1 MSVSTL
7 IPAAFPALA
16 LAHFLALLSPGPDFF
31 LIIGHAVRHRL
42 RGSLFICLGI
52 ALGNALYICLA
63 VSGWSVMRQMPALY
77 RLLELAGAA
86 YLAWLGF
93 LLLRVSR
100 KAANSKPSP
109 DQPTPDQHAP
119 RQHAPRQHAPSQPSH
134 NQTGSLAT
142 GHASPLS
149 PGRQLLTGL
158 GSALL
163 NPKNAVFY
171 LTLMTVILG
180 PTATLPQQAFAGV
193 WMTLLVFAWDATLA
207 AAISLPGAQRALEK
221 RIPLIE
227 GLAGLTLASI
237 ALWLALRP
245 LFD

>member
-1 MSVSTL
+1 MFASVASL

-31 LIIGHAVRHRL
+31 LILGHAVRHRL
-42 RGSLFICLGI
+42 RGALFICLGI
-52 ALGNALYICLA
+52 AMGNALYICLA
-63 VSGWSVMRQMPALY
+63 VSGWSVMRQIPSLY
-77 RLLELAGAA
+77 RFVELAGAG

-93 LLLRVSR
+93 LLLRESR
-100 KAANSKPSP
+100 NA
-109 DQPTPDQHAP
+109 T
-119 RQHAPRQHAPSQPSH
+119 
-134 NQTGSLAT
+134 TGEGSLAT
-142 GHASPLS
+142 GEARPLS
-149 PGRQLLTGL
+149 PGSQLITGL

-163 NPKNAVFY
+163 NPKNAIFY

-180 PTATLPQQAFAGV
+180 PTATLPQQTFAGI
-193 WMTLLVFAWDATLA
+193 WMTLLVFAWDAALA

-227 GLAGLTLASI
+227 GLAGLTLGGI

>member
-1 MSVSTL
+1 MSVSVSTL

-31 LIIGHAVRHRL
+31 LILGHAVRHRL
-42 RGSLFICLGI
+42 RGALFICLGI

-63 VSGWSVMRQMPALY
+63 VSGWSVMRQVPSLY
-77 RLLELAGAA
+77 RFVELAGAG

-93 LLLRVSR
+93 LLLRESR
-100 KAANSKPSP
+100 NATSGE
-109 DQPTPDQHAP
+109 
-119 RQHAPRQHAPSQPSH
+119 
-134 NQTGSLAT
+134 GSLAT
-142 GHASPLS
+142 GEVSPLS
-149 PGRQLLTGL
+149 PASQLLTGL

-163 NPKNAVFY
+163 NPKNAIFY

-180 PTATLPQQAFAGV
+180 PTATLPQQTFAGI
-193 WMTLLVFAWDATLA
+193 WMTLLVFAWDAALA

-227 GLAGLTLASI
+227 GLAGLTLSGI
-237 ALWLALRP
+237 ALWLVLRP

>member
-1 MSVSTL
+1 MFASVCAL

-31 LIIGHAVRHRL
+31 LILGHAVRHRL
-42 RGSLFICLGI
+42 RGALFICLGI

-63 VSGWSVMRQMPALY
+63 VSGWSVMRQIPALY
-77 RLLELAGAA
+77 RIMELAGAA

-93 LLLRVSR
+93 LLLRASR
-100 KAANSKPSP
+100 QSAIGA
-109 DQPTPDQHAP
+109 T
-119 RQHAPRQHAPSQPSH
+119 
-134 NQTGSLAT
+134 SLAT
-142 GHASPLS
+142 EAASPLS
-149 PGRQLLTGL
+149 PAKQLLTGL

-180 PTATLPQQAFAGV
+180 PAATLPQQAFAGI
-193 WMTLLVFAWDATLA
+193 WMTLLVFAWDAALA

-227 GLAGLTLASI
+227 GLAGLTLAAI

>member
-1 MSVSTL
+1 MSFSVSTL

-42 RGSLFICLGI
+42 RGSLFICIGI
-52 ALGNALYICLA
+52 AMGNALYICLA
-63 VSGWSVMRQMPALY
+63 ISGWSIMRQIPTLY
-77 RLLELAGAA
+77 RLMELAGAG

-93 LLLRVSR
+93 LLLRESR
-100 KAANSKPSP
+100 
-109 DQPTPDQHAP
+109 
-119 RQHAPRQHAPSQPSH
+119 
-134 NQTGSLAT
+134 QTATGTTSLAT
-142 GHASPLS
+142 GAAIPLS
-149 PGRQLLTGL
+149 PASQLFRGL

-180 PTATLPQQAFAGV
+180 PTATLPQQTFAGI
-193 WMTLLVFAWDATLA
+193 WMTLLVFAWDAALA

-227 GLAGLTLASI
+227 GLAGLTLGGI
-237 ALWLALRP
+237 ALWLVLRP

>member
-1 MSVSTL
+1 MSVSAL
-7 IPAAFPALA
+7 IPSAFPALA

-31 LIIGHAVRHRL
+31 LILGHAVRHRL
-42 RGSLFICLGI
+42 RGALFICLGI

-63 VSGWSVMRQMPALY
+63 ISGWSLMRQIPSLY
-77 RLLELAGAA
+77 RIMELAGAG

-93 LLLRVSR
+93 LLLRASR
-100 KAANSKPSP
+100 KI
-109 DQPTPDQHAP
+109 PTGDA
-119 RQHAPRQHAPSQPSH
+119 
-134 NQTGSLAT
+134 SLAE
-142 GHASPLS
+142 GEACPLS

-180 PTATLPQQAFAGV
+180 PTATLPQQAFAGI
-193 WMTLLVFAWDATLA
+193 WMTLLVFAWDAALA
-207 AAISLPGAQRALEK
+207 AALSRPGAQRALER

-227 GLAGLTLASI
+227 GLAGLTLTCI

>member
-1 MSVSTL
+1 MSVSVSTL

-42 RGSLFICLGI
+42 RGALFICLGI

-63 VSGWSVMRQMPALY
+63 VSGWSVMRQVPSLY
-77 RLLELAGAA
+77 RFVELAGAG

-93 LLLRVSR
+93 LLLRESR
-100 KAANSKPSP
+100 NA
-109 DQPTPDQHAP
+109 T
-119 RQHAPRQHAPSQPSH
+119 
-134 NQTGSLAT
+134 TGEGSLAT
-142 GHASPLS
+142 GEARPLS
-149 PGRQLLTGL
+149 PGSQLITGL

-180 PTATLPQQAFAGV
+180 PTATLPQQTFAGI
-193 WMTLLVFAWDATLA
+193 WMTLLVFAWDAALA

-227 GLAGLTLASI
+227 GLAGLTLSGI

-245 LFD
+245 IFD

>member
-1 MSVSTL
+1 MFASVCAL

-16 LAHFLALLSPGPDFF
+16 LAHFLAPLSPGPDFF
-31 LIIGHAVRHRL
+31 LILGHAVRHRL
-42 RGSLFICLGI
+42 RGALFICLGI

-63 VSGWSVMRQMPALY
+63 VSGWSVMRQIPALY
-77 RLLELAGAA
+77 RIMELAGAA

-93 LLLRVSR
+93 LLLRASR
-100 KAANSKPSP
+100 QSAIGA
-109 DQPTPDQHAP
+109 T
-119 RQHAPRQHAPSQPSH
+119 
-134 NQTGSLAT
+134 SLAT
-142 GHASPLS
+142 EAASPLS
-149 PGRQLLTGL
+149 PAKQLLTGL

-180 PTATLPQQAFAGV
+180 PAATLPQQAFAGI
-193 WMTLLVFAWDATLA
+193 WMTLLVFAWDAALA

-227 GLAGLTLASI
+227 GLAGLTLAAI

>member
-1 MSVSTL
+1 MFASVCAL

-31 LIIGHAVRHRL
+31 LILGHAVRHRL
-42 RGSLFICLGI
+42 RGALFICLGI
-52 ALGNALYICLA
+52 ALGNALYISLA
-63 VSGWSVMRQMPALY
+63 VSGWSVMRQIPALY
-77 RLLELAGAA
+77 RIMELAGAA

-93 LLLRVSR
+93 LLLRASR
-100 KAANSKPSP
+100 QSAIGA
-109 DQPTPDQHAP
+109 T
-119 RQHAPRQHAPSQPSH
+119 
-134 NQTGSLAT
+134 SLAT
-142 GHASPLS
+142 EAASPLS
-149 PGRQLLTGL
+149 PAKQLLTGL

-180 PTATLPQQAFAGV
+180 PAATLPQQAFAGI
-193 WMTLLVFAWDATLA
+193 WMTLLVFAWDAALA

-227 GLAGLTLASI
+227 GLAGLTLAAI

>member
-1 MSVSTL
+1 MSVSVSTL

-31 LIIGHAVRHRL
+31 LILGHAVRHRL
-42 RGSLFICLGI
+42 RGALFICLGI

-63 VSGWSVMRQMPALY
+63 VSGWSVMRQVPSLY
-77 RLLELAGAA
+77 RFVELAGAG

-93 LLLRVSR
+93 LLLRESR
-100 KAANSKPSP
+100 NVTSGE
-109 DQPTPDQHAP
+109 
-119 RQHAPRQHAPSQPSH
+119 
-134 NQTGSLAT
+134 GSLAT
-142 GHASPLS
+142 GEVSPLS
-149 PGRQLLTGL
+149 PASQLLTGL

-180 PTATLPQQAFAGV
+180 PTATLPQQTFAGI
-193 WMTLLVFAWDATLA
+193 WMTLLVFVWDAALA

-227 GLAGLTLASI
+227 GLAGLTLSGI
-237 ALWLALRP
+237 ALWLVLRP

>member
-1 MSVSTL
+1 MFASVASL

-31 LIIGHAVRHRL
+31 LILGHAVRHRL
-42 RGSLFICLGI
+42 RGALFICLGI
-52 ALGNALYICLA
+52 AMGNALYICLA
-63 VSGWSVMRQMPALY
+63 VSGWSVMRQIPSLY
-77 RLLELAGAA
+77 RFVELAGAG

-93 LLLRVSR
+93 LLLRESR
-100 KAANSKPSP
+100 NAA
-109 DQPTPDQHAP
+109 TGE
-119 RQHAPRQHAPSQPSH
+119 
-134 NQTGSLAT
+134 GSLAT
-142 GHASPLS
+142 GEVSPLS
-149 PGRQLLTGL
+149 PASQLLTGL

-163 NPKNAVFY
+163 NPKNAIFY

-180 PTATLPQQAFAGV
+180 PTATLPQQTFAGI
-193 WMTLLVFAWDATLA
+193 WMTLLVFAWDAALA

-227 GLAGLTLASI
+227 GLAGLTLGGI

>member
-1 MSVSTL
+1 MFASVSAL

-31 LIIGHAVRHRL
+31 LILGHAVRHRL
-42 RGSLFICLGI
+42 RGALFICLGI

-63 VSGWSVMRQMPALY
+63 VSGWSVMRQIPALY
-77 RLLELAGAA
+77 RIMELAGAA

-93 LLLRVSR
+93 LLLRASR
-100 KAANSKPSP
+100 QSAIGA
-109 DQPTPDQHAP
+109 T
-119 RQHAPRQHAPSQPSH
+119 
-134 NQTGSLAT
+134 SLAT
-142 GHASPLS
+142 EAASPLS
-149 PGRQLLTGL
+149 PAKQLLTGL
-158 GSALL
+158 GSTLL

-180 PTATLPQQAFAGV
+180 PAATLPQQAFAGI
-193 WMTLLVFAWDATLA
+193 WMTLLVFAWDAALA

-227 GLAGLTLASI
+227 GLAGLTLAAI

>member
-1 MSVSTL
+1 MFASVASL

-31 LIIGHAVRHRL
+31 LILGHAVRHRL
-42 RGSLFICLGI
+42 RGALFICLGI

-63 VSGWSVMRQMPALY
+63 VSGWSVMRQIPSLY
-77 RLLELAGAA
+77 RLMELAGAG

-93 LLLRVSR
+93 LLLRESR
-100 KAANSKPSP
+100 HAA
-109 DQPTPDQHAP
+109 
-119 RQHAPRQHAPSQPSH
+119 
-134 NQTGSLAT
+134 TGAASLAT
-142 GHASPLS
+142 QTASPLS
-149 PGRQLLTGL
+149 PAKQLLTGL

-180 PTATLPQQAFAGV
+180 PTATLPQQAFAGI
-193 WMTLLVFAWDATLA
+193 WMTLLVFAWDAALA

-227 GLAGLTLASI
+227 ALAGLTLAGI

>member
-1 MSVSTL
+1 MFASVSL
-7 IPAAFPALA
+7 FIPAAFPALA

-31 LIIGHAVRHRL
+31 LILGHAVRHRL
-42 RGSLFICLGI
+42 RGALFICLGI

-63 VSGWSVMRQMPALY
+63 VSGWSVMRQIPALY
-77 RLLELAGAA
+77 RIMELAGAA

-93 LLLRVSR
+93 LLLRASR
-100 KAANSKPSP
+100 QSAIGA
-109 DQPTPDQHAP
+109 T
-119 RQHAPRQHAPSQPSH
+119 
-134 NQTGSLAT
+134 SLAT
-142 GHASPLS
+142 EAASPLS
-149 PGRQLLTGL
+149 PAKQLLTGL

-180 PTATLPQQAFAGV
+180 PAATLPQQAFAGI
-193 WMTLLVFAWDATLA
+193 WMTLLVFAWDAALA

-227 GLAGLTLASI
+227 GLAGLTLAAI

>member
-1 MSVSTL
+1 MSVSVSTL

-42 RGSLFICLGI
+42 RGALFICLGI

-63 VSGWSVMRQMPALY
+63 VSGWSVLRQAPSLY
-77 RLLELAGAA
+77 RFVELSGAG

-93 LLLRVSR
+93 LLLRESR
-100 KAANSKPSP
+100 NA
-109 DQPTPDQHAP
+109 T
-119 RQHAPRQHAPSQPSH
+119 
-134 NQTGSLAT
+134 TGEGSLAT
-142 GHASPLS
+142 GEARPLS
-149 PGRQLLTGL
+149 PGSQLITGL

-180 PTATLPQQAFAGV
+180 PTATLPQQTFAGI
-193 WMTLLVFAWDATLA
+193 WMTLLVFVWDAALA

-227 GLAGLTLASI
+227 GLAGLTLSGI
-237 ALWLALRP
+237 ALWLVLRP

>member
-77 RLLELAGAA
+77 RVLELAGAA

-93 LLLRVSR
+93 LLLRASR
-100 KAANSKPSP
+100 EAANSQSNTDQHVP
-109 DQPTPDQHAP
+109 DQA
-119 RQHAPRQHAPSQPSH
+119 SH
-134 NQTGSLAT
+134 NQTGSHAT

-149 PGRQLLTGL
+149 LGRQLLTGL

-163 NPKNAVFY
+163 NPKNAIFY

-180 PTATLPQQAFAGV
+180 PTATLPQQAFAGL
-193 WMTLLVFAWDATLA
+193 WMTLLVFAWDAALA

-245 LFD
+245 MFY

>member
-1 MSVSTL
+1 MFASVSAL

-31 LIIGHAVRHRL
+31 LILGHAVRHRL
-42 RGSLFICLGI
+42 RGALFICLGI
-52 ALGNALYICLA
+52 ALGNALYISLA
-63 VSGWSVMRQMPALY
+63 VSGWSVMRQIPALY
-77 RLLELAGAA
+77 RIMELAGAA

-93 LLLRVSR
+93 LLLRASR
-100 KAANSKPSP
+100 QSAIGA
-109 DQPTPDQHAP
+109 T
-119 RQHAPRQHAPSQPSH
+119 
-134 NQTGSLAT
+134 SLAT
-142 GHASPLS
+142 EAASPLS
-149 PGRQLLTGL
+149 PAKQLLTGL

-180 PTATLPQQAFAGV
+180 PAATLPQQAFAGI
-193 WMTLLVFAWDATLA
+193 WMTLLVFAWDAALA

-227 GLAGLTLASI
+227 GLAGLTLAAI

>member
-1 MSVSTL
+1 MFASVCAL

-31 LIIGHAVRHRL
+31 LILGHAVRHRL
-42 RGSLFICLGI
+42 RGALFICLGI

-63 VSGWSVMRQMPALY
+63 VSGWSVMRQIPALY
-77 RLLELAGAA
+77 RIMELAGAA

-93 LLLRVSR
+93 LLLRASR
-100 KAANSKPSP
+100 QSAIGA
-109 DQPTPDQHAP
+109 T
-119 RQHAPRQHAPSQPSH
+119 
-134 NQTGSLAT
+134 SLAT
-142 GHASPLS
+142 EGSSPLS
-149 PGRQLLTGL
+149 PAKQLLTGL

-180 PTATLPQQAFAGV
+180 PAATLPQQAFAGI
-193 WMTLLVFAWDATLA
+193 WMTLLVFAWDAALA

-227 GLAGLTLASI
+227 GLAGLTLTAI

>member
-1 MSVSTL
+1 MSVSAL
-7 IPAAFPALA
+7 IPSAFPALA

-31 LIIGHAVRHRL
+31 LILGHAVRHRL
-42 RGSLFICLGI
+42 RGALFICLGI

-63 VSGWSVMRQMPALY
+63 ISGWSLMRQIPSLY
-77 RLLELAGAA
+77 RIMELAGAG

-93 LLLRVSR
+93 LLLRASR
-100 KAANSKPSP
+100 
-109 DQPTPDQHAP
+109 QIPTGDA
-119 RQHAPRQHAPSQPSH
+119 
-134 NQTGSLAT
+134 SLAE
-142 GHASPLS
+142 GEACPLS

-180 PTATLPQQAFAGV
+180 PTATLPQQAFAGI
-193 WMTLLVFAWDATLA
+193 WMTLLVFAWDAALA
-207 AAISLPGAQRALEK
+207 AALSLPGAQRALEK

-227 GLAGLTLASI
+227 GLAGLTLTCI

>member
-1 MSVSTL
+1 MSVSVSTL

-31 LIIGHAVRHRL
+31 LILAHAVRHRL
-42 RGSLFICLGI
+42 RGALFICLGI

-63 VSGWSVMRQMPALY
+63 VSGWSVLRQAPSLY
-77 RLLELAGAA
+77 RFVELAGAG

-93 LLLRVSR
+93 LLLRESR
-100 KAANSKPSP
+100 NATSGE
-109 DQPTPDQHAP
+109 
-119 RQHAPRQHAPSQPSH
+119 
-134 NQTGSLAT
+134 GSLAT
-142 GHASPLS
+142 GEVSPLS
-149 PGRQLLTGL
+149 PASQMLTGL

-180 PTATLPQQAFAGV
+180 PTATLPQQAFAGI
-193 WMTLLVFAWDATLA
+193 WMTLLVFAWDAALA

-227 GLAGLTLASI
+227 GLAGLTLGGI

>member
-77 RLLELAGAA
+77 RVLELAGAA

-93 LLLRVSR
+93 LLLRASR
-100 KAANSKPSP
+100 EAANSKPSP
-109 DQPTPDQHAP
+109 DQ
-119 RQHAPRQHAPSQPSH
+119 HAPSQPSP
-134 NQTGSLAT
+134 NQTGSLGT
-142 GHASPLS
+142 GRTSPLS

-171 LTLMTVILG
+171 
-180 PTATLPQQAFAGV
+180 
-193 WMTLLVFAWDATLA
+193 
-207 AAISLPGAQRALEK
+207 
-221 RIPLIE
+221 
-227 GLAGLTLASI
+227 
-237 ALWLALRP
+237 
-245 LFD
+245 

>member
-77 RLLELAGAA
+77 RVLELAGAA

-93 LLLRVSR
+93 LLLRASR
-100 KAANSKPSP
+100 EAANRK
-109 DQPTPDQHAP
+109 PTPS
-119 RQHAPRQHAPSQPSH
+119 QHAPSQPSP
-134 NQTGSLAT
+134 NQTGSLGT
-142 GHASPLS
+142 GRTSPLS

-193 WMTLLVFAWDATLA
+193 WMTLLVFAWDAALA

>member
-1 MSVSTL
+1 MFASVASL

-31 LIIGHAVRHRL
+31 LILGHAVRHRL
-42 RGSLFICLGI
+42 RGALFICLGI

-63 VSGWSVMRQMPALY
+63 VSGWSVMRQVPSLY
-77 RLLELAGAA
+77 RFVELAGAG

-93 LLLRVSR
+93 LLLRESR
-100 KAANSKPSP
+100 NATSGE
-109 DQPTPDQHAP
+109 
-119 RQHAPRQHAPSQPSH
+119 
-134 NQTGSLAT
+134 GSLAT
-142 GHASPLS
+142 GEVSPLS
-149 PGRQLLTGL
+149 PASQMLTGL

-180 PTATLPQQAFAGV
+180 PTATLPQQTFAGI
-193 WMTLLVFAWDATLA
+193 WMTLLVFAWDAALA

-227 GLAGLTLASI
+227 GLAGLTLGGI

>member
-1 MSVSTL
+1 MTVSTL

-52 ALGNALYICLA
+52 ALGNALYIGLA

-77 RLLELAGAA
+77 RVLELAGAA

-93 LLLRVSR
+93 MLLRASR
-100 KAANSKPSP
+100 QAANSQNVPAQTVP
-109 DQPTPDQHAP
+109 CQPATDGPTPN
-119 RQHAPRQHAPSQPSH
+119 QPLQ
-134 NQTGSLAT
+134 NQSGSLAT

-180 PTATLPQQAFAGV
+180 PTATLPQQTFAGV
-193 WMTLLVFAWDATLA
+193 WMTLLVFAWDAALA

-245 LFD
+245 LFG

>member
-77 RLLELAGAA
+77 RVLELAGAA

-93 LLLRVSR
+93 LLLRASR
-100 KAANSKPSP
+100 EAANSKPSP
-109 DQPTPDQHAP
+109 DQ
-119 RQHAPRQHAPSQPSH
+119 HAPSQPSP
-134 NQTGSLAT
+134 NQTGSLGT
-142 GHASPLS
+142 GRTSPLS

-193 WMTLLVFAWDATLA
+193 WMTLLVFAWDAALA

-237 ALWLALRP
+237 ALWLGLRP

>member
-1 MSVSTL
+1 MSVSVSTL

-42 RGSLFICLGI
+42 RGALFICLGI

-63 VSGWSVMRQMPALY
+63 VSGWSVMRQVPSLY
-77 RLLELAGAA
+77 RFVELAGAG

-93 LLLRVSR
+93 LLLRESR
-100 KAANSKPSP
+100 NATSGE
-109 DQPTPDQHAP
+109 
-119 RQHAPRQHAPSQPSH
+119 
-134 NQTGSLAT
+134 GSLAT
-142 GHASPLS
+142 GEVSPLS
-149 PGRQLLTGL
+149 PASQLLTGL

-163 NPKNAVFY
+163 NPKNAIFY

-180 PTATLPQQAFAGV
+180 PTATLPQQTFAGI
-193 WMTLLVFAWDATLA
+193 WMTLLVFAWDAALA

-227 GLAGLTLASI
+227 GLAGLTLSGI
-237 ALWLALRP
+237 ALWLVLRP

>member
-1 MSVSTL
+1 MSVSVSTL

-31 LIIGHAVRHRL
+31 LILGHAVRHRL
-42 RGSLFICLGI
+42 RGALFICLGI
-52 ALGNALYICLA
+52 AMGNALYICLA
-63 VSGWSVMRQMPALY
+63 VSGWSVLRQVPSLY
-77 RLLELAGAA
+77 RIVELAGAG

-93 LLLRVSR
+93 LLLRESR
-100 KAANSKPSP
+100 NAASGE
-109 DQPTPDQHAP
+109 
-119 RQHAPRQHAPSQPSH
+119 
-134 NQTGSLAT
+134 GSLAT
-142 GHASPLS
+142 GEVSPLS
-149 PGRQLLTGL
+149 PASQLLTGL

-163 NPKNAVFY
+163 NPKNAIFY

-180 PTATLPQQAFAGV
+180 PTATLPQQTFAGI
-193 WMTLLVFAWDATLA
+193 WMTLLVFAWDAALA

-227 GLAGLTLASI
+227 GLAGLTLGGI

>member
-1 MSVSTL
+1 MFASVCAL

-31 LIIGHAVRHRL
+31 LILGHAVRHRL
-42 RGSLFICLGI
+42 RGALFICLGI
-52 ALGNALYICLA
+52 ALGNALYISLA
-63 VSGWSVMRQMPALY
+63 VSGWSVMRQIPALY
-77 RLLELAGAA
+77 RIMELAGAA

-93 LLLRVSR
+93 LLLRASR
-100 KAANSKPSP
+100 QSAIGA
-109 DQPTPDQHAP
+109 T
-119 RQHAPRQHAPSQPSH
+119 
-134 NQTGSLAT
+134 SLAT
-142 GHASPLS
+142 EAASPLS
-149 PGRQLLTGL
+149 PAKQLLTGL

-180 PTATLPQQAFAGV
+180 PAATLPQQAFAGI
-193 WMTLLVFAWDATLA
+193 WMTLLVFAWDAALA

-227 GLAGLTLASI
+227 GLAGLTLAGI